1 MFPNNLNDFIFYKTL
16 NILFFQQHNFRKNFK
31 SEGESNPGCSDL

>member
-1 MFPNNLNDFIFYKTL
+1 MFPSNLNDFIFYKTL

-31 SEGESNPGCSDL
+31 SEGDSNPGCSDL